1 MKPNGSNARQNTAA
15 TLVAQGWAEDA
26 SEAWAHH
33 TADSPAQIQAW
44 RDAKYTP
51 KQAQSIYALSND
63 VDPTDWRDLGLD
75 PDTTAAYVEAGFAYA
90 EAADMENRDARPD
103 SQTMAVMKAL
113 RLEGNQQAVKDFNA
127 ALRADSEV
135 ADLDDNWSF

>member
-1 MKPNGSNARQNTAA
+1 MSTPLTGA
-15 TLVAQGWAEDA
+15 TSGW
-26 SEAWAHH
+26 
-33 TADSPAQIQAW
+33 I
-44 RDAKYTP
+44 
-51 KQAQSIYALSND
+51 
-63 VDPTDWRDLGLD
+63 PT
-75 PDTTAAYVEAGFAYA
+75 AYVEAGFAYA